1 MGAKK
6 YGDVIVVDDNSTDNT
21 KKVSESLGAFV
32 VYNRI
37 NVGYS
42 QSLEKGIKKAVGLR
56 FTHSITMDAD
66 GEHSPRII
74 ENYLKLFKNNDLIL
88 GVRNKRARLAEKL
101 IGSYFKREYGVNDIT
116 CGMKGLN
123 LRLIKNSKI
132 MIVENNLG
140 LSIYNYLLRNNI
152 GFSELKVDGVKRIDK
167 SRYGSFFLANMK
179 ILITLFRLLFVNH
192 LRSPLKSLIKKFYW
206 FSFKNN

>member
-74 ENYLKLFKNNDLIL
+74 
-88 GVRNKRARLAEKL
+88 
-101 IGSYFKREYGVNDIT
+101 
-116 CGMKGLN
+116 
-123 LRLIKNSKI
+123 
-132 MIVENNLG
+132 
-140 LSIYNYLLRNNI
+140 
-152 GFSELKVDGVKRIDK
+152 
-167 SRYGSFFLANMK
+167 
-179 ILITLFRLLFVNH
+179 
-192 LRSPLKSLIKKFYW
+192 
-206 FSFKNN
+206 